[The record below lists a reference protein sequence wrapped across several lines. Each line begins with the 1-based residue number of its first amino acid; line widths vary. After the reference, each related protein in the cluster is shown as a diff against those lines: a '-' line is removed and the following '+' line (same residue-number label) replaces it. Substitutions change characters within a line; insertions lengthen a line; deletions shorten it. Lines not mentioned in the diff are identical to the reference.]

1 MSGNST
7 SLYSTSTS
15 NITLSSNNLTTL
27 YPGGSGTVTPAQPY
41 GNANVVGL
49 LAAGTDGANT
59 VANIVATGNI
69 TGNYF
74 IGNGSQL
81 TGVVA
86 VSANTANTA
95 VTVTGNAQPNITSV
109 GTLTSLSS
117 TGNVTGGNLRTAGAV
132 SAIGNVTGNYFLGNG
147 SQLTGLPATYSN
159 ANVVSLMANFGSNTI
174 STTGNITGG
183 FILGNGSQLTGL
195 PATYS
200 NANVT
205 SLLANFGSNAIS
217 TTGNITAGNVIAG
230 AVSTPTVYSQG
241 MATQGYD
248 YVQMQYSNSVALPVT
263 PYDIG
268 TGSWFYLDAGGGV
281 FQSNTTGTLQTVVQG
296 NDGSVSATGNITAP
310 YYFGNGSQLTGLPAT
325 YSNANVTSLLANF
338 GSNTISTTGNIT
350 AGYVVGNGSLLTSIT
365 GANVTGSVAQ
375 ANTANTANAVAG
387 ANVTGQVANALVA
400 GTVYTNAQ
408 PNITSLGTLSSVTV
422 TGNITGGNLLTTG
435 VVSAT
440 GNITTQGFFIG
451 NFQGNIT
458 GNLTVPGSN
467 TEVIY
472 NNSGNAGASSGFTF
486 NQASNVVTVAGN
498 IASGN
503 ISTTG
508 NVTGNYVIGNG
519 SLLSDITGGNV
530 TGSVAQANQANTANA
545 VAGANVS
552 GQVANALV
560 AGTVYTNAQPNI
572 TSVGTLTS
580 LSTSGNI
587 SAAGN
592 IQGNVFIGN
601 GAGLTNIPGGNIVG
615 GYGNANVS
623 NFLATGFGSNTIS
636 TTGNISAGN
645 ILLGDLVGAGNV
657 TATGNITGGLFTGNG
672 SGLSSITGANVTG
685 TVANATFATTAG
697 SAGTA
702 NTAVTVTGNAQAN
715 ITSLGILTSLSVSGN
730 TTSGN
735 VLTSVVQATNSAGL
749 SLKNASGT
757 TQASMGAG
765 GGDNFAINVSTNL
778 NGNNAQIDIS
788 PTGTGH
794 VHIKPTGT
802 GAVEIAPTSTGSINN
817 MIIGNI
823 TPAAVSAT
831 TVSATGNITG
841 NYFIGNGSQLTGLPA
856 GYSNADVATFL
867 ANFGSNSISTTG
879 NVTASYFTG
888 NGSLLSSITGANVT
902 GTVANATY
910 ALNANAATYADQA
923 NYANIANSVSGSNVS
938 GQVANALVAGTVYTA
953 AQPNITSVG
962 TLTSVAVTGNATA
975 GNLLAGGVVS
985 ATGNVTGNYF
995 IGNGSQLTGIVA
1007 SSNAA
1012 GSNTQIQY
1020 NNANAFAG
1028 NAGLT
1033 FNQTTGNVAL
1043 ANLVVSPGVAGNANA
1058 GNNAVIINTAT
1069 PFNGISATATG
1080 LQAGQTV
1087 YGTGNYGNLA
1097 VGGLL
1102 FSTPKGARN
1111 LFWDSA
1117 NVSDGSNVG
1126 VRYGGLAVPSTVTL
1140 QGNLT
1145 SNNNFIR
1152 AFITTLQVGGGASAN
1167 TFTNVGQGGQALGAA
1182 AFATTIG
1189 EGPGTVT
1196 PRVGNTTVR
1205 DTVSLNSQI
1214 TVWNG
1219 SNVSNAVSA
1228 VYNFTNSTG
1237 NITNALGVVTQF
1249 SGTVNT
1255 TPTNV
1260 VGYYMPTN
1268 TGSLAGFNSA
1278 NAMRAATNYY
1288 FLKND
1293 DAVAQ
1298 TQLGSLRSYNEFR
1311 YDTATTG
1318 NITLDKNNAQVQYIA
1333 PTANVTI
1340 DGYANMVTS
1349 LSDSVNTDQE
1359 IDTLTILVQQG
1370 ATPYTVTLPTGATYQ
1385 YAGNIST
1392 VPAVANSRSILTVV
1406 AANVSG
1412 TVNYFTTVQSDQ
1424 AVVSSYGDANV
1435 ATFLAAFGSNTIST
1449 TGTVTAGNVTGGNI
1463 LTGGIM
1469 SATGN
1474 VTGNYILGNGS
1485 QLTGITAT
1493 ANAAGS
1499 NTQIQYNNAGAFAGS
1514 ANLTFDNTTNTLATT
1529 TVTATANINGAALS
1543 ITGNTTGSNIFS
1555 YPTANGVIV
1564 NSTVA
1569 SNVNAT
1575 INPYRIVYGN
1585 GFRGDYGANADPAN
1599 FNRGSLFAAIGTQV
1613 LANADTTNSSRLLTS
1628 SYFMDLNQGAN
1639 ITNTN
1644 KRYSAGG
1651 FYSQIGNGNITLT
1664 AASGTN
1670 MGAVLN
1676 GGTQTLLIGN
1686 SANANLGAVSVSHA
1700 AALNSTFIAST
1711 GGTVGNATGALITL
1725 QTAAANA
1732 SFTTSQIGYTAQF
1745 LGTTGT
1751 PAGNVIGYYMPSN
1764 VTTNYGFNSTNL
1776 NRAATNYYFLK
1787 NDDDVAQNQLGSL
1800 RAYHTFQATGTTTG
1814 TWNIDK
1820 ANGQVQAIST
1830 TGNVTIGSYTNFV
1843 TTANDGTN
1851 NDSQTDTVTLIIEQ
1865 GATPYTVT
1873 MPTGNAAIRY
1883 AGNVSTVANTANS
1896 TTMIAIVAYRTAAN
1910 ATSYLTTISPGFV

>member
-1 MSGNST
+1 MSANST

-49 LAAGTDGANT
+49 LAVGTDGANT
-59 VANIVATGNI
+59 VANIIATGNI

-74 IGNGSQL
+74 LGNGSQL

-132 SAIGNVTGNYFLGNG
+132 SATGNVTGNYFLGNG

-159 ANVVSLMANFGSNTI
+159 ANVVT
-174 STTGNITGG
+174 
-183 FILGNGSQLTGL
+183 
-195 PATYS
+195 
-200 NANVT
+200 
-205 SLLANFGSNAIS
+205 LLANFGSNSIS
-217 TTGNITAGNVIAG
+217 TTGNITAGNVF
-230 AVSTPTVYSQG
+230 VP
-241 MATQGYD
+241 
-248 YVQMQYSNSVALPVT
+248 
-263 PYDIG
+263 
-268 TGSWFYLDAGGGV
+268 
-281 FQSNTTGTLQTVVQG
+281 
-296 NDGSVSATGNITAP
+296 
-310 YYFGNGSQLTGLPAT
+310 
-325 YSNANVTSLLANF
+325 
-338 GSNTISTTGNIT
+338 
-350 AGYVVGNGSLLTSIT
+350 
-365 GANVTGSVAQ
+365 
-375 ANTANTANAVAG
+375 
-387 ANVTGQVANALVA
+387 
-400 GTVYTNAQ
+400 
-408 PNITSLGTLSSVTV
+408 
-422 TGNITGGNLLTTG
+422 G

-440 GNITTQGFFIG
+440 GNISTQGYFIG
-451 NFQGNIT
+451 NFQGNIS
-458 GNLTVPGSN
+458 GNITVPGSN
-467 TEVIY
+467 TQVLY
-472 NNSGNAGASSGFTF
+472 NNNGNAGASSGFTF

-498 IASGN
+498 IVAGN
-503 ISTTG
+503 ISTVG
-508 NVTGNYVIGNG
+508 NVTANYVIGNG
-519 SLLSDITGGNV
+519 SLLTSITGANV
-530 TGSVAQANQANTANA
+530 TGSVAQANQANTANS

-560 AGTVYTNAQPNI
+560 AGTVYTAAQPNI

-580 LSTSGNI
+580 VAVTGNTTTGNLLTGGVV
-587 SAAGN
+587 SAT
-592 IQGNVFIGN
+592 GNVTGNYLLGN
-601 GAGLTNIPGGNIVG
+601 GAFISGLPA
-615 GYGNANVS
+615 GYSNADVAT
-623 NFLATGFGSNTIS
+623 FLANFGSNSIS
-636 TTGNISAGN
+636 TTGN
-645 ILLGDLVGAGNV
+645 V
-657 TATGNITGGLFTGNG
+657 TASYLVGNG
-672 SGLSSITGANVTG
+672 SGLTAITGANVTG

-735 VLTSVVQATNSAGL
+735 VLTSVVQATGSGGL
-749 SLKNASGT
+749 SLKNSGGT

-879 NVTASYFTG
+879 NVTAGYFAG

-910 ALNANAATYADQA
+910 ALNANAATYA
-923 NYANIANSVSGSNVS
+923 NV
-938 GQVANALVAGTVYTA
+938 VTDN

-962 TLTSVAVTGNATA
+962 TLTSVSVSGNATV
-975 GNLLAGGVVS
+975 GNLLTGGIVS
-985 ATGNVTGNYF
+985 AAGNITGNYF
-995 IGNGSQLTGIVA
+995 IGNGSQLTGITA
-1007 SSNAA
+1007 NAA

-1020 NNANAFAG
+1020 NNGNAFAG

-1043 ANLVVSPGVAGNANA
+1043 ANLVVSPGVAGNAVA

-1069 PFNGISATATG
+1069 PYNGILATATG

-1097 VGGLL
+1097 VAGLL

-1126 VRYGGLAVPSTVTL
+1126 VRYVGLAVPSTVTL

-1145 SNNNFIR
+1145 SNNTFLR
-1152 AFITTLQVGGGASAN
+1152 AFFSGLQVGGGSAAN
-1167 TFTNVGQGGQALGAA
+1167 TFTNASQGGQALGAA
-1182 AFATTIG
+1182 AFTTTIG

-1196 PRVGNTTVR
+1196 PRVGNTTVQ
-1205 DTVSLNSQI
+1205 DTVSLNSQV

-1219 SNVSNAVSA
+1219 SNVGNAVSA

-1237 NITNALGVVTQF
+1237 NITNALGVITQF

-1298 TQLGSLRSYNEFR
+1298 TQLGSLRSYNEYR

-1318 NITLDKNNAQVQYIA
+1318 SIAIDKTNAQVQYIA
-1333 PTANVTI
+1333 PTGNVTI
-1340 DGYANMVTS
+1340 TGYNNMVTT

-1359 IDTLTILVQQG
+1359 IDTLTVLVQQG

-1406 AANVSG
+1406 AANVAG

-1435 ATFLAAFGSNTIST
+1435 TTFLAAFGSNTIST

-1474 VTGNYILGNGS
+1474 VTGNYFLGNGS
-1485 QLTGITAT
+1485 QLTGITASS
-1493 ANAAGS
+1493 NAAGA
-1499 NTQIQYNNAGAFAGS
+1499 NTQIQYNNANAFAGS
-1514 ANLTFDNTTNTLATT
+1514 AYMTFDN
-1529 TVTATANINGAALS
+1529 LS
-1543 ITGNTTGSNIFS
+1543 
-1555 YPTANGVIV
+1555 
-1564 NSTVA
+1564 
-1569 SNVNAT
+1569 SNVTLSNV
-1575 INPYRIVYGN
+1575 IIGLGN
-1585 GFRGDYGANADPAN
+1585 GT
-1599 FNRGSLFAAIGTQV
+1599 AAGGGLAQRINTSDAFVGIGTNV
-1613 LANADTTNSSRLLTS
+1613 S
-1628 SYFMDLNQGAN
+1628 SYLSGQ
-1639 ITNTN
+1639 IV
-1644 KRYSAGG
+1644 
-1651 FYSQIGNGNITLT
+1651 IGNGYFGNLNHNNSQIAAVRAGKVNIWDSANLAEVSNVGFRYNGLT
-1664 AASGTN
+1664 ILPQISISNVANTNTVVRGGVGALCIGGGASANIWSQTSAGP
-1670 MGAVLN
+1670 GAVIGFNQALVVGQPNTVIALGNVTLQGASASYGQIIVNN
-1676 GGTQTLLIGN
+1676 GSN
-1686 SANANLGAVSVSHA
+1686 
-1700 AALNSTFIAST
+1700 
-1711 GGTVGNATGALITL
+1711 VGNAVAVY
-1725 QTAAANA
+1725 A
-1732 SFTTSQIGYTAQF
+1732 QINNSG
-1745 LGTTGT
+1745 
-1751 PAGNVIGYYMPSN
+1751 N
-1764 VTTNYGFNSTNL
+1764 VTTALGMSVQFTGTANVTPTNVFGFYMPNTTTTYGFASSNSQ
-1776 NRAATNYYFLK
+1776 RAATNYYFLR
-1787 NDDDVAQNQLGSL
+1787 NDDAVAQSQLGSL
-1800 RAYHTFQATGTTTG
+1800 RAYHTFQATGNTTG

-1820 ANGQVQAIST
+1820 SNGQVQAVSA
-1830 TGNVTIGSYTNFV
+1830 TGNITIGSYTNFV

-1883 AGNVSTVANTANS
+1883 ASNVTTVANTANS
-1896 TTMIAIVAYRTAAN
+1896 TTMIAITAYRTAAN
-1910 ATSYLTTISPGFV
+1910 ATGYLTTISPGFV